1 MMHVAKNLRFL
12 RRQAGLTQAALAK
25 KTGLP
30 GHALGRY
37 EQGYV
42 VPPPDAL
49 RRLAAALGVG
59 LQELCSVDLSHSRR
73 YQAVKA
79 AIAENSASLPHPNQP
94 PVQILVELDG
104 TLGCLN
110 WALARLRALH
120 DAITPPELPQ
130 A

>member
-1 MMHVAKNLRFL
+1 MHIAKNLRFL
-12 RRQAGLTQAALAK
+12 RRRAGLTQAALAK
-25 KTGLP
+25 KTSIP
-30 GHALGRY
+30 GHALSRY
-37 EQGYV
+37 ENGHI
-42 VPPPDAL
+42 VPEPKTL
-49 RRLAAALGVG
+49 RCLAAALGVR
-59 LQELCSVDLSHSRR
+59 LHELRSVDLSHSRR
-73 YQAVKA
+73 YQSVKA
-79 AIAENSASLPHPNQP
+79 AIRGTSAPLSPPNRP